1 MAKYKDE
8 WAKDSLHQILFYIIY
23 LINQSILSM
32 LDLAMR
38 TRLSVMM
45 FLNYFVWGAWYVT
58 IGTYMAE
65 ALGFSGLQI
74 GAIYATNAI
83 AAIISPFIV
92 GMIADR
98 FFPSEKVLAILH
110 LVGGICMIATTQVT
124 EFEIFYPLILL
135 YNLAFMPTIALTNSL
150 AFNQMANPEQEFPSV
165 RLFGTLGWI
174 VVGLGII
181 GPMKWDPTVYPLM
194 IAAGASIVMGFYSFT
209 LPHTPPKVTTGN
221 ISVREVL
228 GLDAIALLK
237 KPSFA
242 IVVIAS
248 VLICIPLSFYYTWA
262 NPFLNE
268 IGFENAAGWMTTGQ
282 MSEALFL
289 LVMPLAFAR
298 FGVKWMLAIGMAAWA
313 LRYILFAYGDV
324 GDLQWMLLGGIIL
337 HGICYDFFFVTGQIF
352 VDKEA
357 PEQLKSSAQGM
368 ITLATYGIGMF
379 IGSNVSGFIAD
390 QYLLGEGSHDWTP
403 IWLFPALFSA
413 GVLLLFILVF
423 RQQKQQG

>member
-1 MAKYKDE
+1 
-8 WAKDSLHQILFYIIY
+8 
-23 LINQSILSM
+23 M
-32 LDLAMR
+32 LDSAMR
-38 TRLSVMM
+38 ARLSVMM

-65 ALGFSGLQI
+65 GLGFSGIQI
-74 GAIYATNAI
+74 GSVYATNAI
-83 AAIISPFIV
+83 AAIISPFFV

-98 FFPSEKVLAILH
+98 FFPSQKVLAILH
-110 LVGGICMIATTQVT
+110 LIGGICMLAVTQVT
-124 EFEIFYPLILL
+124 DFGIFYLLILL

-150 AFNQMANPEQEFPSV
+150 AFNQMSNPEQQFPSV
-165 RLFGTLGWI
+165 RLFGTIGWI

-181 GPMKWDPTVYPLM
+181 GPLDWDPTVYPLM
-194 IAAGASIVMGFYSFT
+194 IAAGASIGMGVYSFT
-209 LPHTPPKVTTGN
+209 LPHTPPKAKGEKIT
-221 ISVREVL
+221 VREIL
-228 GLDAIALLK
+228 GLDALALMK
-237 KPSFA
+237 KRSFA
-242 IVVIAS
+242 VVVIAS
-248 VLICIPLSFYYTWA
+248 IMICIPLSFYYTWA

-289 LVMPLAFAR
+289 LVMPLVFAR

-313 LRYILFAYGDV
+313 LRYVLFAYGDV
-324 GDLQWMLLGGIIL
+324 GDLEWMLLGGIIL

-379 IGSNVSGFIAD
+379 IGSNVSGLIAD
-390 QYLLGEGSHDWTP
+390 QYLISEGTHDWTP
-403 IWLFPALFSA
+403 IWLFPALFSV
-413 GVLLLFILVF
+413 GVLLLFLLGF
-423 RQQKQQG
+423 KDRRKTASP